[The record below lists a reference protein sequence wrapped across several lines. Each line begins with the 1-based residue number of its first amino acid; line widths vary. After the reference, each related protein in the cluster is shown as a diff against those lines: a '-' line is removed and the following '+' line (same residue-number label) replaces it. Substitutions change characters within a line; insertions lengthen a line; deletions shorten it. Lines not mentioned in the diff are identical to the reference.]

1 MVISVLTVGIFRSVC
16 ITVFGTYRGALTID
30 LRILFWNVCRISMF
44 DVFAVPQRGTP
55 CVQIGLRIVLYVN
68 SLVSSSLKDEYR
80 T

>member
-1 MVISVLTVGIFRSVC
+1 VGICRSVC

-44 DVFAVPQRGTP
+44 DVFTVPQRGTP